1 MPGSTWPAPS
11 RRVRVRA
18 GEFAGHTLPARR
30 VAPGASGA
38 GRGTTGERSDT
49 MLRITEVRV
58 SLRDDA
64 KLKAFASITIEDC
77 FVIRGLKVIEG
88 NNNRMFVAMP
98 SRKRPDGKHQDLA
111 HPIKKEM
118 RQMIE
123 DVVIGEY
130 MKEKSRGSKPTVL
143 DESELFAE

>member
-1 MPGSTWPAPS
+1 
-11 RRVRVRA
+11 
-18 GEFAGHTLPARR
+18 
-30 VAPGASGA
+30 
-38 GRGTTGERSDT
+38 
-49 MLRITEVRV
+49 MLQITEVRV

-130 MKEKSRGSKPTVL
+130 HKERSRGVRPQVL

>member
-1 MPGSTWPAPS
+1 
-11 RRVRVRA
+11 
-18 GEFAGHTLPARR
+18 
-30 VAPGASGA
+30 
-38 GRGTTGERSDT
+38 
-49 MLRITEVRV
+49 MLHITEVRV

-64 KLKAFASITIEDC
+64 KLKAFASITLEDC

-130 MKEKSRGSKPTVL
+130 QREKSRGGKPTVL
-143 DESELFAE
+143 DESELYAE

>member
-1 MPGSTWPAPS
+1 
-11 RRVRVRA
+11 
-18 GEFAGHTLPARR
+18 
-30 VAPGASGA
+30 
-38 GRGTTGERSDT
+38 
-49 MLRITEVRV
+49 MLHITEVRV

-130 MKEKSRGSKPTVL
+130 QREKTRGAKPTVL